1 MASMRFKVTL
11 RKSKRRHIIRQV
23 NHLTLYYIHT
33 MKNLLVFL
41 FIFISVKVVA
51 QSPIHCLIKTQ
62 LGNIAIELYPGKAPV
77 TVANFMQYVNRHLYD
92 SSSFFRACTPANE
105 ADRKVQIQVIQG
117 GNVKEGKEL
126 DSIAIETTKQTGLLH
141 KNGTLSMARSGPNSA
156 TSQFF
161 ICVNDQPAL
170 DYAGARNPDGQG
182 FAAFGKVT
190 SGMDVVKKIQG
201 QNCKGQYLV
210 KPVVIYSI
218 EKVK

>member
-1 MASMRFKVTL
+1 MKKIL
-11 RKSKRRHIIRQV
+11 LIIS
-23 NHLTLYYIHT
+23 
-33 MKNLLVFL
+33 
-41 FIFISVKVVA
+41 IFISAKAFA
-51 QSPIHCLIKTQ
+51 QAPIHCLINTQ
-62 LGNIAIELYPGKAPV
+62 LGNVAIELYPAKAPV

-117 GNVKEGKEL
+117 GNVKDGKEL

-161 ICVNDQPAL
+161 ICINDQPAL

-182 FAAFGKVT
+182 FAAFGRVT
-190 SGMDVVKKIQG
+190 GGMDIVKKIQA
-201 QNCKGQYLV
+201 QSCKGQYLI
-210 KPVVIYSI
+210 KPVIIYSI
-218 EKVK
+218 EEVK